1 MCVGGA
7 RCVCARGIRIT
18 AVSRMT
24 SYPITVRVGLG
35 MSSSPI
41 FIGGGFG
48 TGALYLAKILG
59 KSLFVSFSDS

>member
-1 MCVGGA
+1 MCFGGA
-7 RCVCARGIRIT
+7 RYFCARGIRIT
-18 AVSRMT
+18 ALSRMI
-24 SYPITVRVGLG
+24 SHPITVRVGLG

-48 TGALYLAKILG
+48 TGALYLANILG